1 MPNYAT
7 FVVSSAIYV
16 SVKTLEREGSIS
28 SFRYYGQLLFTP
40 FHQENEKAG
49 GGARYPKTNGG
60 KLLRKPS
67 SSFEKLMDRVTFRI
81 LSNINDGV
89 SQ

>member
-28 SFRYYGQLLFTP
+28 SFRYYGQLLFAP

-49 GGARYPKTNGG
+49 GVQDTQKPMAESFSAN
-60 KLLRKPS
+60 LLPALKS
-67 SSFEKLMDRVTFRI
+67 
-81 LSNINDGV
+81 
-89 SQ
+89 